1 MLGKKDEAKRAETE
15 EKLKEVVGMRKSWTF
30 PVF

>member
-15 EKLKEVVGMRKSWTF
+15 EKVKAVAGMRKSWTF